1 MILQINNLINT
12 IINKPLKTF
21 RMKKIFLS
29 LALAISMMA
38 SAQVFEVG
46 QLTKLNTP
54 TDTDVKVAGVSAD
67 GSYVL
72 ITNGSNHGLRRY
84 DVATGKTTT
93 ISTAAGAGY
102 NVQISKDGQELV
114 YRETSFDAQGLRRSD
129 IIRLDLTTSKTATI
143 AKGQRDMI
151 AMANTGASVSVSIN
165 DRKIVL
171 TKNGKNI
178 VLAPNGSQ
186 ESYIWPSVSPDGT
199 KLCYYVCGNG
209 CWVANLDGSGKQY
222 IGHGVQ
228 AAKWYDN
235 NTLVAMDADDDGHYI
250 TASAIVAYT
259 LDGKKQLLTNS
270 SMVAMYPDVAE
281 NMIVFSTLDGET
293 YMLNVK

>member
-1 MILQINNLINT
+1 
-12 IINKPLKTF
+12 
-21 RMKKIFLS
+21 MKKIFLS

-259 LDGKKQLLTNS
+259 LDGKKQILTNS

>member
-1 MILQINNLINT
+1 
-12 IINKPLKTF
+12 
-21 RMKKIFLS
+21 MKKIFLS
-29 LALAISMMA
+29 LALATATMM

-72 ITNGSNHGLRRY
+72 ITSGSNQGLRRY

-102 NVQISKDGQELV
+102 NVQISNDGQELV
-114 YRETSFDAQGLRRSD
+114 YRESSFDKQGLRKNNIVRHN
-129 IIRLDLTTSKTATI
+129 LTTVKTTTI
-143 AKGQRDMI
+143 AKGQRDMM
-151 AMANTGASVSVSIN
+151 AMANTGANVSVSIN

-171 TKNGKNI
+171 TKNGKTI
-178 VLAPNGSQ
+178 TLAPNGSHL
-186 ESYIWPSVSPDGT
+186 SYIWPSISPDGT

-222 IGHGVQ
+222 IGYGVQ

-235 NTLVAMDADDDGHYI
+235 NTLVAMDSEDDGHFT

-259 LDGKKQLLTNS
+259 LDGKKQVLTDNS
-270 SMVAMYPDVAE
+270 MIAMYPYAAN

>member
-1 MILQINNLINT
+1 
-12 IINKPLKTF
+12 
-21 RMKKIFLS
+21 MKKIFLS
-29 LALAISMMA
+29 LALAISVMA

-72 ITNGSNHGLRRY
+72 ITSGSNQGLRRY
-84 DVATGKTTT
+84 DVATGETTT
-93 ISTAAGAGY
+93 ITTAAGAGY
-102 NVQISKDGQELV
+102 NVQISQDGQEVV
-114 YRETSFDAQGLRRSD
+114 YRETKFDKQGLRKNN
-129 IIRLDLTTSKTATI
+129 IIRLDMATAKTTTV
-143 AKGQRDMI
+143 AKAQRDMM
-151 AMANTGASVSVSIN
+151 AMTTTGANVSVSIS

-178 VLAPNGSQ
+178 VLAPNGSH
-186 ESYIWPSVSPDGT
+186 ESYIWPSISPDGT

-235 NTLVAMDADDDGHYI
+235 NTLVAMDAEDDGHFT

-259 LDGKKQLLTNS
+259 LDGKKQVLTNN
-270 SMVAMYPDVAE
+270 SMIAMYPYAAN

>member
-1 MILQINNLINT
+1 
-12 IINKPLKTF
+12 
-21 RMKKIFLS
+21 MKKIFLS
-29 LALAISMMA
+29 LALAVSVMA

-114 YRETSFDAQGLRRSD
+114 YRETNYDAQGLRRSD
-129 IIRLDLTTSKTATI
+129 IVRLDLATAKTTTI
-143 AKGQRDMI
+143 AKGQRDMM
-151 AMANTGASVSVSIN
+151 AMANTGAKVSVSIN

-171 TKNGKNI
+171 NKNGKNI

-222 IGHGVQ
+222 IGHDCR
-228 AAKWYDN
+228 AAQWYDN
-235 NTLVAMDADDDGHYI
+235 NTLVAMADEDDGHFI

-259 LDGKKQLLTNS
+259 LDGKKQVLTDK
-270 SMVAMYPDVAE
+270 SMIAVEPYTTANTV
-281 NMIVFSTLDGET
+281 VFSTLDGEV

>member
-1 MILQINNLINT
+1 
-12 IINKPLKTF
+12 
-21 RMKKIFLS
+21 MKKIFLS
-29 LALAISMMA
+29 LALAVSMMA

-143 AKGQRDMI
+143 AKGQRDMM
-151 AMANTGASVSVSIN
+151 AMANTGAKVSVSIN

-171 TKNGKNI
+171 NKNGKNI
-178 VLAPNGSQ
+178 ILAPNGSN

-209 CWVANLDGSGKQY
+209 CWVANLDGSGKQF
-222 IGHGVQ
+222 IGHDCR
-228 AAKWYDN
+228 AAQWYDN
-235 NTLVAMDADDDGHYI
+235 NTLVAMADEDNGHFT

-259 LDGKKQLLTNS
+259 LDGKKQVLTND
-270 SMVAMYPDVAE
+270 SMIAMYPYAA
-281 NMIVFSTLDGET
+281 NNAIVFSTIEGET

>member
-1 MILQINNLINT
+1 
-12 IINKPLKTF
+12 
-21 RMKKIFLS
+21 MKKIFLS

-72 ITNGSNHGLRRY
+72 ITSGSNQGLRRY
-84 DVATGKTTT
+84 DVATGETTT
-93 ISTAAGAGY
+93 ITTAAGAGY
-102 NVQISKDGQELV
+102 NVQISQEGQEVV
-114 YRETSFDAQGLRRSD
+114 YRETKFDNKGLRKNN
-129 IIRLDLTTSKTATI
+129 IIRLDMATAKTTTV
-143 AKGQRDMI
+143 AKAQRDMM
-151 AMANTGASVSVSIN
+151 AMTTTGANVSVSIS

-178 VLAPNGSQ
+178 VLAPNGSH
-186 ESYIWPSVSPDGT
+186 ESYIWPSISPDGT

-235 NTLVAMDADDDGHYI
+235 NTLVAMDAEDDGHFT
-250 TASAIVAYT
+250 TASAIVACT
-259 LDGKKQLLTNS
+259 LDGKKQVLTNN
-270 SMVAMYPDVAE
+270 SMIAMYPYAAN

>member
-1 MILQINNLINT
+1 
-12 IINKPLKTF
+12 
-21 RMKKIFLS
+21 MKKIFLS

-72 ITNGSNHGLRRY
+72 ITSGSNQGLRRY
-84 DVATGKTTT
+84 DVATGETTT
-93 ISTAAGAGY
+93 ITTAAGAGY
-102 NVQISKDGQELV
+102 NVQISQDGQEVV
-114 YRETSFDAQGLRRSD
+114 YRETKFDKQGLRKNN
-129 IIRLDLTTSKTATI
+129 IIRLDMATAKTATV
-143 AKGQRDMI
+143 AKAQRDMM
-151 AMANTGASVSVSIN
+151 AMTTTGANVSVSIS

-178 VLAPNGSQ
+178 VLAPNGSN
-186 ESYIWPSVSPDGT
+186 ESYIWPSISPDGT

-235 NTLVAMDADDDGHYI
+235 NTLVAMDAEDDGHFT
-250 TASAIVAYT
+250 TASAIVACT
-259 LDGKKQLLTNS
+259 LDGKKQVLTNN
-270 SMVAMYPDVAE
+270 SMIAMYPYVAN

>member
-1 MILQINNLINT
+1 
-12 IINKPLKTF
+12 
-21 RMKKIFLS
+21 MKKIFLS

-102 NVQISKDGQELV
+102 NVQISKDGQEVV
-114 YRETSFDAQGLRRSD
+114 YRETKFDKQGLRKND

-143 AKGQRDMI
+143 AKGQRDMK
-151 AMANTGASVSVSIN
+151 AMANTGANVSVSIN

-171 TKNGKNI
+171 SKNGKN
-178 VLAPNGSQ
+178 VFLAPNGNN

-199 KLCYYVCGNG
+199 KLCYYVCGVG
-209 CWVANLDGSGKQY
+209 CYVSNLDGSNVKF
-222 IGHGVQ
+222 IGRDCR
-228 AAKWYDN
+228 AAQWYDS
-235 NTLVAMDADDDGHYI
+235 NTLVAMADKDNGHYV
-250 TASAIVAYT
+250 TESAIVAYT
-259 LDGKKQLLTNS
+259 LDGKKQVLTYKT
-270 SMVAMYPDVAE
+270 MIAMFPYVAE
-281 NMIVFSTLDGET
+281 NAIVFSTDEGET

>member
-1 MILQINNLINT
+1 
-12 IINKPLKTF
+12 
-21 RMKKIFLS
+21 MKKIFLS
-29 LALAISMMA
+29 LALAVSVMA

-84 DVATGKTTT
+84 DVATGQTTT
-93 ISTAAGAGY
+93 ITTAPGAGY
-102 NVQISKDGQELV
+102 NVQISNDGQEIV
-114 YRETSFDAQGLRRSD
+114 YRETKFDKQGLRKNN
-129 IIRLDLTTSKTATI
+129 IIRLDMTTAKKATV
-143 AKGQRDMI
+143 AKAQRDMK
-151 AMANTGASVSVSIN
+151 AMVNTGANVSVSIN

-171 TKNGKNI
+171 NKNGKNI
-178 VLAPNGSQ
+178 ILAPNGSN

-235 NTLVAMDADDDGHYI
+235 NTLVAMDAEDDGHFT
-250 TASAIVAYT
+250 TASAVVAYT
-259 LDGKKQLLTNS
+259 LDGKKQVLTNG
-270 SMVAMYPDVAE
+270 SMIAMYPHVA
-281 NMIVFSTLDGET
+281 NNLVVFSTLEGET

>member
-1 MILQINNLINT
+1 
-12 IINKPLKTF
+12 
-21 RMKKIFLS
+21 MKKIFLS
-29 LALAISMMA
+29 MALAVSMMA

-72 ITNGSNHGLRRY
+72 ITNGANQGLRRY

-114 YRETSFDAQGLRRSD
+114 YRETKFDEQGLRKND
-129 IIRLDLTTSKTATI
+129 IIRLDLATAKTATV
-143 AKGQRDMI
+143 AKAQRDMM
-151 AMANTGASVSVSIN
+151 AMVSTGSNVSVSIN

-178 VLAPNGSQ
+178 VLAPNGSR
-186 ESYIWPSVSPDGT
+186 ESYIWPSISPDGQ

-209 CWVANLDGSGKQY
+209 CWVSNLDGSGKQY
-222 IGHGVQ
+222 IGRDCR
-228 AAKWYDN
+228 AAQWYDN
-235 NTLVAMDADDDGHYI
+235 NTIVAMADEDDGYN
-250 TASAIVAYT
+250 TTVSAIVAYT
-259 LDGKKQLLTNS
+259 LDGKKQVLTDE
-270 SMVAMYPDVAE
+270 SMIAMYPYAAE
-281 NMIVFSTLDGET
+281 NLIVFSTLEGKT

>member
-1 MILQINNLINT
+1 
-12 IINKPLKTF
+12 
-21 RMKKIFLS
+21 MKKIFLS
-29 LALAISMMA
+29 LALAVSMMA

-54 TDTDVKVAGVSAD
+54 TDTDVKVAGVSSD

-84 DVATGKTTT
+84 DVATGETTT
-93 ISTAAGAGY
+93 ITTAAGAGF

-114 YRETSFDAQGLRRSD
+114 YRETNFDAQGLRRSD
-129 IIRLDLTTSKTATI
+129 IVRLDLATAKTTTI
-143 AKGQRDMI
+143 AKGQRDMM
-151 AMANTGASVSVSIN
+151 AMANTGAKVSVSIN

-235 NTLVAMDADDDGHYI
+235 NTLVAMDAEDDGHYI

>member
-1 MILQINNLINT
+1 
-12 IINKPLKTF
+12 
-21 RMKKIFLS
+21 MKKIFLS
-29 LALAISMMA
+29 LALAVSMMA

-72 ITNGSNHGLRRY
+72 ITSGSNQGLRRY
-84 DVATGKTTT
+84 DVATGETTT
-93 ISTAAGAGY
+93 ITTAAGAGY
-102 NVQISKDGQELV
+102 NVQISQDGQEVV
-114 YRETSFDAQGLRRSD
+114 YRETKFDNKGLRKNN
-129 IIRLDLTTSKTATI
+129 IIRLDMATAKTTTV
-143 AKGQRDMI
+143 AKAQRDMM
-151 AMANTGASVSVSIN
+151 AMTTTGANVSVSIS

-178 VLAPNGSQ
+178 VLAPNGSN
-186 ESYIWPSVSPDGT
+186 ESYIWPSISPDGT

-235 NTLVAMDADDDGHYI
+235 NTLVAMDAEDDGHFT

-259 LDGKKQLLTNS
+259 LDGKKQVLTNN
-270 SMVAMYPDVAE
+270 SMIAMYPYAAN